1 MYRHLA
7 IVSLVSFLSTTTT
20 AVSLADF
27 KPKIPSLPARC
38 ETVYRYP
45 IEECVPE
52 DFQGDNA
59 CSDRCQSALEDLVP
73 FVDRECAGVRVG
85 ADTII
90 GIFLAGNG
98 VTRLCPSS
106 LAPVP
111 APLPPPPSENNSGGP
126 SRGQNPSED
135 SLVDDDIP
143 SMIFAPTG
151 GLTDNTSPTF
161 DRAGPAAT
169 PTNDDTR
176 GSRST
181 ESASSDSTDTA
192 GERSEDEGDSED
204 GSGDGEDGGGGSPF
218 DDEGGNN
225 AISSSN
231 PNILCLVVLL
241 AAFGIINIA

>member
-7 IVSLVSFLSTTTT
+7 IISLVSFLSTTTT

-59 CSDRCQSALEDLVP
+59 CSDQCQSALEDLVP
-73 FVDRECAGVRVG
+73 FVNRECAGVRVG

-111 APLPPPPSENNSGGP
+111 APLPSPPSENNSGGP

-143 SMIFAPTG
+143 SVIFAPTE
-151 GLTDNTSPTF
+151 GLTDNTSLAF

-169 PTNDDTR
+169 PTDDDTR
-176 GSRST
+176 GSQST
-181 ESASSDSTDTA
+181 DSASSDSTNT
-192 GERSEDEGDSED
+192 EDEGDSED
-204 GSGDGEDGGGGSPF
+204 GSDDGEDGGGGGGSPF
-218 DDEGGNN
+218 DDEGGNS

-231 PNILCLVVLL
+231 PNVLCLMVFL
-241 AAFGIINIA
+241 AAFGIIHIT